1 MSENYVNNMGQK
13 GLEEKEEFYSPQN
26 SLIGNISTLQLYDEG
41 NSETAK
47 KLFFDAHSKSPNE
60 REIKPKADSA
70 YKDCKKE
77 DSEYCIIRN
86 ERETNDGW
94 LVVSGD

>member
-1 MSENYVNNMGQK
+1 MSIGRK

-41 NSETAK
+41 N
-47 KLFFDAHSKSPNE
+47 DAHSKSSNE
-60 REIKPKADSA
+60 RDIKTNADSA
-70 YKDCKKE
+70 NKECKKDE
-77 DSEYCIIRN
+77 SEYCIIRN

-94 LVVSGD
+94 LVVRSDD